1 MVRKEEGERRGP
13 TGWDGAAGEIH
24 RRNFSDLLSSHLL
37 HWREERGKEGELHYF
52 FVVPSYVKFVG
63 SFIHT
68 GSSGLYIHLHTTSLP
83 LFLFRHSLR
92 RRGRCEIFPKFFVGA
107 ASLILVGHGVLTSLV
122 SLPSKSNL
130 PNPALKARNA
140 SSFPSRPSRQS
151 SSRAFKVPSPQPRF
165 INRSCRH
172 TASSRTQP
180 GNISLYMKSFGKLAV
195 LPAPLT
201 RGNSARGSQNMC

>member
-1 MVRKEEGERRGP
+1 MELPGRYIGGIFQIYYPLICYIGGREGR
-13 TGWDGAAGEIH
+13 
-24 RRNFSDLLSSHLL
+24 
-37 HWREERGKEGELHYF
+37 KEGELHYF

-165 INRSCRH
+165 INRSCRPH
-172 TASSRTQP
+172 CI
-180 GNISLYMKSFGKLAV
+180 ISDAGRQATFHF
-195 LPAPLT
+195 T
-201 RGNSARGSQNMC
+201 